1 MNRIF
6 PAIVL
11 NLGLLFVA
19 CAGADR
25 GDSDTPD
32 TRRQT
37 LKASDGC
44 EFASCGS
51 MPSSLS
57 SEPVVECS
65 SGAGDE
71 CSWSGSDDDA
81 SVSYRF
87 CADSECPPKPEIECP
102 EGTTFGSQQCGSE
115 NDAPCAWTTSCVPP
129 RVTTPCAD
137 AHGCDHLPLQTI
149 GIICKDGS
157 NGGFACV
164 TDGQSCF
171 WERNCD

>member
-1 MNRIF
+1 MTRTF
-6 PAIVL
+6 SAIAL
-11 NLGLLFVA
+11 SLGLSFVA

-25 GDSDTPD
+25 SDSDTPD
-32 TRRQT
+32 LRRQT
-37 LKASDGC
+37 LKAEDGC
-44 EFASCGS
+44 EFASCGAL
-51 MPSSLS
+51 PSSLS

-65 SGAGDE
+65 STAGE
-71 CSWSGSDDDA
+71 ACSWSGDDG
-81 SVSYRF
+81 SVSYRY
-87 CADSECPPKPEIECP
+87 CADSECPPKPEIDCP
-102 EGTTFGSQQCGSE
+102 EGTAFGSQQCGSE

-137 AHGCDHLPLQTI
+137 SHGCDDLPVQAI

-164 TDGQSCF
+164 TDGESCF

>member
-1 MNRIF
+1 MNRIVS
-6 PAIVL
+6 AIAL
-11 NLGLLFVA
+11 NLGLLLVA

-25 GDSDTPD
+25 GESDTPE

-37 LKASDGC
+37 VKVSDGC
-44 EFASCGS
+44 EFASCGV

-65 SGAGDE
+65 APDGAE
-71 CSWSGSDDDA
+71 CSWSDTGDDA
-81 SVSYRF
+81 SVSYRY
-87 CADSECPPKPEIECP
+87 CADSECPPKPAVDCP
-102 EGTTFGSQQCGSE
+102 AGTTFGSQQCGSE

-129 RVTTPCAD
+129 RITTPCAD
-137 AHGCDHLPLQTI
+137 SHGCDHLEVQAI

-164 TDGQSCF
+164 TDGKSCF